1 MIVERVD
8 RVEKVISN
16 VKVYDLEETLVA
28 SGYAMVDDY
37 DAQVVRSEILNLRVG
52 QVIGTFETDRHYKR
66 ALKLTKAPLNSGHV
80 SWAKGVVVNMD
91 ITFTNKAWIELQ
103 RYHFIDIITG
113 QSCMHRISKF
123 DLDKAFNEY
132 VDEVIIERLKEVQT
146 NYINNP
152 TPENYLKLLYST
164 PSGIYLTGRVT
175 TNYLQLMN
183 IYQQRHNHRLP
194 EWRQFCEELLD
205 LPLFKEL
212 LIANGILKE
221 SGE

>member
-1 MIVERVD
+1 M
-8 RVEKVISN
+8 EKVISN
-16 VKVYDLEETLVA
+16 IQVYDLEETLVA

-37 DAQVVRSEILNLRVG
+37 DAQAVRSEIFNLRVG
-52 QVIGTFETDRHYKR
+52 QVIGTFEEDKHYKR

-132 VDEVIIERLKEVQT
+132 VDKNIIIHLKAIQKE
-146 NYINNP
+146 YIDNP

-164 PSGIYLTGRVT
+164 PSGILLTGRVT

-194 EWRQFCEELLD
+194 EWRQFCQELLE

-212 LIANGILKE
+212 LIAKGILKE
-221 SGE
+221 SDDNEE

>member
-1 MIVERVD
+1 M
-8 RVEKVISN
+8 EKVISN
-16 VKVYDLEETLVA
+16 VNVYDLEESLVA

-37 DAQVVRSEILNLRVG
+37 DAQAVRSEILNLRVG
-52 QVIGTFETDRHYKR
+52 QVIGTFEEDRHYKR

-80 SWAKGVVVNMD
+80 SFAKGIVVNMD

-132 VDEVIIERLKEVQT
+132 VDPHIIIHLKAIQKE
-146 NYINNP
+146 YLDNP

-164 PSGIYLTGRVT
+164 PSGILLTGRVT

-194 EWRQFCEELLD
+194 EWKQFCQELLE
-205 LPLFKEL
+205 LPMFKEL
-212 LIANGILKE
+212 LIVNGILKE
-221 SGE
+221 E

>member
-1 MIVERVD
+1 MK
-8 RVEKVISN
+8 KVISN

-28 SGYAMVDDY
+28 SGYAMISQY
-37 DAQVVRSEILNLRVG
+37 DEATVKTQAE
-52 QVIGTFETDRHYKR
+52 VIRLEELEGELEEDRHYKR

-132 VDEVIIERLKEVQT
+132 VDPHIIIHLKAIQKE
-146 NYINNP
+146 YLDNP

-164 PSGIYLTGRVT
+164 PSGILLTGRVT

-194 EWRQFCEELLD
+194 EWRQFTQELLE
-205 LPLFKEL
+205 LPMFKEL
-212 LIANGILKE
+212 LIVNGILKE
-221 SGE
+221 E